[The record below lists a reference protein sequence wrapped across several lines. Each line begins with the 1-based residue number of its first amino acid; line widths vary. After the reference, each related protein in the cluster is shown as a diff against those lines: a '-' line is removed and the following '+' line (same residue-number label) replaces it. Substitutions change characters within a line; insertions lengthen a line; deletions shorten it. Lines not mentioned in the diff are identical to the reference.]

1 VVPLRITGQ
10 VVLSPEITNE
20 QVKLGSGGVMTLA
33 GAGLVSRTPLP
44 VNVYLVRLRHPGDAA
59 AIAHLKQFP
68 GVVLPAVPPPEVREV
83 KGVNGLPLVLAFV
96 LTLLAVGTIAQTLVT
111 SVRRRRRDLAILKAV
126 GFVGRQVRASVAWQ
140 ATAIAGTG
148 LLVGLPLGV
157 AAGRWAWTLLA
168 QGFAIQPVAVLS
180 PELLLAVP
188 AVLLLA
194 NAVAAIPARTAART
208 RAAVVLR
215 TE

>member
-1 VVPLRITGQ
+1 VLNNQALHPTVTLPDVRVVTI
-10 VVLSPEITNE
+10 V
-20 QVKLGSGGVMTLA
+20 
-33 GAGLVSRTPLP
+33 RTPTDLANSGAP
-44 VNVYLVRLRHPGDAA
+44 SDVTFAGTGSLFLTAA
-59 AIAHLKQFP
+59 FYHRFAGSVGNMA
-68 GVVLPAVPPPEVREV
+68 
-83 KGVNGLPLVLAFV
+83 
-96 LTLLAVGTIAQTLVT
+96 GTIAQTLVT

-180 PELLLAVP
+180 PGLLLAIP